1 MKYFAP
7 RNAINLRI
15 ESEINTL
22 MSTQYE
28 VMGNSVNI
36 ADLGWK
42 WEWDSAKRRFG
53 RCTPGT
59 KLISI
64 SYPLVKENR
73 DNLAVVKNVVLHE
86 MAHAIHWVL
95 FKQANH
101 DSVWQRIALTIGCDG
116 RRCYSN
122 ETVKPTKSKYSL
134 VCPGCG
140 KEYPRHKKPTREASC
155 GICCPGKWDAQ
166 FRLKLIQ
173 NY

>member
-7 RNAINLRI
+7 RNAINLKI
-15 ESEINTL
+15 ESLIEEILNTDYL
-22 MSTQYE
+22 
-28 VMGNSVNI
+28 VMGCSVNV
-36 ADLGWK
+36 ANLGWK
-42 WEWDSAKRRFG
+42 FEWDSAKRRFG

-64 SYPLVKENR
+64 SYPLVKQNR
-73 DNLAVVKNVVLHE
+73 DNLEVVRNVVLHE
-86 MAHAIHWVL
+86 VAHAIHWTIY
-95 FKQANH
+95 KKANH
-101 DSVWQRIALTIGCDG
+101 DSVWQNIALTIGCDG

-134 VCPGCG
+134 VCPCCG
-140 KEYPRHKKPTREASC
+140 KEYPKHKKPTREASC